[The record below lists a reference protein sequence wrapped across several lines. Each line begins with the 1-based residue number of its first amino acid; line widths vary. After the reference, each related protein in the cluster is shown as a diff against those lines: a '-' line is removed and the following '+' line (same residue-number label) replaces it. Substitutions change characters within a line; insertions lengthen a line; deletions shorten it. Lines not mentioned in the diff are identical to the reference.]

1 MWTSLFGEFCFK
13 ESSNISPN
21 FVLLRRQ
28 RNAHWH
34 NRIKSGK
41 TDTAA
46 AVSCDF
52 FVSQKKPWGG
62 RLPNKGEAKKR
73 NWRARR
79 LSPGWKGQR
88 QVIYFILKISLTQSI
103 INSFKSLI
111 SSGSLKP
118 ILIVLWTTNIRRVKK
133 CPDITISGQWWQS
146 RIAIHKIAPFLY
158 FTSRQGR
165 FLFEPTGQSGED
177 CATIATITL
186 LQKLPP
192 YLSVID
198 IRNVEPMWL
207 GAKQM
212 SSSKA
217 TYVSMAIGQVCS
229 FAWKSHQWHICAV
242 EGSDF
247 KLVYFP
253 QEAESS
259 LCLRA
264 WEQFYLEVRLG

>member
-1 MWTSLFGEFCFK
+1 MWSSLSGEFCFK

-62 RLPNKGEAKKR
+62 RLPNKGGAKKR

-88 QVIYFILKISLTQSI
+88 QVIYFILKISLTQLI

-118 ILIVLWTTNIRRVKK
+118 ILILLWTRNIRRVKK
-133 CPDITISGQWWQS
+133 CPEITISGQWWQS
-146 RIAIHKIAPFLY
+146 RIANHKIAQFLHV
-158 FTSRQGR
+158 TSRQGR

-177 CATIATITL
+177 CCKNYHHFFPSLTSGMSNLCDWVQNKCRRQRPPMLAWPLDKFAHLRENHINGIYVRWEVRIL
-186 LQKLPP
+186 SLFIFLRKLRAHCAWE
-192 YLSVID
+192 L
-198 IRNVEPMWL
+198 E
-207 GAKQM
+207 
-212 SSSKA
+212 SSS
-217 TYVSMAIGQVCS
+217 I
-229 FAWKSHQWHICAV
+229 
-242 EGSDF
+242 
-247 KLVYFP
+247 
-253 QEAESS
+253 
-259 LCLRA
+259 
-264 WEQFYLEVRLG
+264 

>member
-1 MWTSLFGEFCFK
+1 MWTLLSGEFCFK

-62 RLPNKGEAKKR
+62 RLPNKGGAKKR

-79 LSPGWKGQR
+79 LSPDWKGQR
-88 QVIYFILKISLTQSI
+88 QVIYFILKISLTQLI

-118 ILIVLWTTNIRRVKK
+118 ILIVLWTRNIRRVKK
-133 CPDITISGQWWQS
+133 CPEITIVVNDGSLGLQIIKSHNSFTLPAGKAAFCLSRQVNQVRIAAKIITISFRHWHQEC
-146 RIAIHKIAPFLY
+146 R
-158 FTSRQGR
+158 
-165 FLFEPTGQSGED
+165 
-177 CATIATITL
+177 
-186 LQKLPP
+186 
-192 YLSVID
+192 
-198 IRNVEPMWL
+198 
-207 GAKQM
+207 
-212 SSSKA
+212 
-217 TYVSMAIGQVCS
+217 TYVIGCKTNVVV
-229 FAWKSHQWHICAV
+229 KGH
-242 EGSDF
+242 
-247 KLVYFP
+247 
-253 QEAESS
+253 
-259 LCLRA
+259 LC
-264 WEQFYLEVRLG
+264 